1 VSFDVCLS
9 LDCSHD
15 GASACL
21 RLPDGRVLSRASDSP
36 RAQAADLMAL
46 SKGLL
51 SQAKRHWSD
60 LSGLVLCH
68 GPGSF
73 TGLRVAA
80 GLAQGLAR
88 GLNIPVACVSG
99 FEAKAFTHWLSL
111 PPEARRAH
119 QTYVVDVDARLGEW
133 YRAVLSV
140 EANGHTALLEQPLVV
155 TAGQPIPPV
164 LPPGSSL
171 DTDPIW
177 LAPNGSVAVG
187 PWSEQSAAQT
197 ILQTA
202 LHKSAINWLTAEQV
216 QPLYVRQKVAQT
228 IEERRLGKSTEL
240 LPMRPEDLASVM
252 VIEQQAYPY
261 PWTSG
266 NFRDALASGYH
277 ALKLVDQ
284 GVMVGYL
291 VWMRVLDEAHLLNF
305 TIAPARQSRG
315 LGQHLLKTWLAQ
327 LMADGLQQ
335 VLLEVRP
342 SNPKAIRLYQR
353 NGFVQTGLRK
363 GYYPSGP
370 NGREDALLMNKP
382 LSNEA
387 GASHAA

>member
-1 VSFDVCLS
+1 MSFEVCLS
-9 LDCSHD
+9 LDCSQD

-21 RLPDGRVLSRASDSP
+21 RLPDGRVLSQSSDSP

-46 SKGLL
+46 SKALL
-51 SQAKRHWSD
+51 SQAQRDWSD
-60 LSGLVLCH
+60 LTGLVLCH

-99 FEAKAFTHWLSL
+99 FEAMAFSHWLGQS
-111 PPEARRAH
+111 PQDRVAS
-119 QTYVVDVDARLGEW
+119 QTYVIDVDARLGEW
-133 YRAVLSV
+133 YRATLRVD
-140 EANGHTALLEQPLVV
+140 ADGHTALIEAPTVV
-155 TAGQPIPPV
+155 TAGQA
-164 LPPGSSL
+164 LPARDLSSAA
-171 DTDPIW
+171 PIW
-177 LAPNGSVAVG
+177 LTPGAQAPVAA
-187 PWSEQSAAQT
+187 PADQNAAGAV
-197 ILQTA
+197 LATA
-202 LHKSAINWLTAEQV
+202 LHKSSVDWLSADRV

-228 IEERRLGKSTEL
+228 IEERRLSKSTTL
-240 LPMRPEDLASVM
+240 LPLRLEDLASVM

-277 ALKLVDQ
+277 GLKLVDQ

-315 LGQHLLKTWLAQ
+315 LGQHLLKTWMAQ
-327 LMADGLQQ
+327 LVADGLQQ

-342 SNPKAIRLYQR
+342 SNAKAIRLYQR

-382 LSNEA
+382 LSTVA

>member
-1 VSFDVCLS
+1 
-9 LDCSHD
+9 
-15 GASACL
+15 
-21 RLPDGRVLSRASDSP
+21 
-36 RAQAADLMAL
+36 MAL
-46 SKGLL
+46 SKSLL
-51 SQAKRHWSD
+51 SQAERNWSD

-99 FEAKAFTHWLSL
+99 FEAKAFSHWRSL
-111 PPEARRAH
+111 APEARRAQ

-140 EANGHTALLEQPLVV
+140 EANGHTALLEQPVVV
-155 TAGQPIPPV
+155 TAGQPIPPI

-171 DTDPIW
+171 KTQPIW
-177 LAPNGSVAVG
+177 LAPNDSAVVG

-228 IEERRLGKSTEL
+228 IEERRLSKATEL
-240 LPMRPEDLASVM
+240 LPLRLEDLASVL

-266 NFRDALASGYH
+266 NFRDALSSGYH

-382 LSNEA
+382 LSPVA

>member
-1 VSFDVCLS
+1 
-9 LDCSHD
+9 
-15 GASACL
+15 
-21 RLPDGRVLSRASDSP
+21 
-36 RAQAADLMAL
+36 MAL
-46 SKGLL
+46 SKNLL
-51 SQAKRHWSD
+51 SQAKLDWSG
-60 LSGLVLCH
+60 LTGLVLCH

-99 FEAKAFTHWLSL
+99 FEARAFAHWLSL
-111 PPEARRAH
+111 DADARKAH

-155 TAGQPIPPV
+155 TAGQPIASV
-164 LPPGSSL
+164 LPPGSPI
-171 DTDPIW
+171 DADPIW
-177 LAPNGSVAVG
+177 LSPNDSVAVD
-187 PWSEQSAAQT
+187 PCSEQSAAQT

-202 LHKSAINWLTAEQV
+202 LHKSHIDWLTAEQV

-228 IEERRLGKSTEL
+228 IEERRLSKATQL
-240 LPMRPEDLASVM
+240 LPLRLEDLASVM

-277 ALKLVDQ
+277 GLKLVDQ

-327 LMADGLQQ
+327 LVADGLQQ

-382 LSNEA
+382 LSPVA

>member
-1 VSFDVCLS
+1 
-9 LDCSHD
+9 
-15 GASACL
+15 
-21 RLPDGRVLSRASDSP
+21 
-36 RAQAADLMAL
+36 MAL
-46 SKGLL
+46 SKDLL
-51 SQAKRHWSD
+51 SQANRNWSD

-99 FEAKAFTHWLSL
+99 FEAKAFVHWRSL
-111 PPEARRAH
+111 APEARRAH
-119 QTYVVDVDARLGEW
+119 QSYVVDVDARLGEW
-133 YRAVLSV
+133 YRAVVSV
-140 EANGHTALLEQPLVV
+140 EANGHTALIEQPGVV
-155 TAGQPIPPV
+155 TAGQPISPI
-164 LPPGSSL
+164 LPPGATL
-171 DTDPIW
+171 KMQPIW
-177 LAPNGSVAVG
+177 LAPSHSAPAG

-202 LHKSAINWLTAEQV
+202 LHKSTISWLTAEQV

-228 IEERRLGKSTEL
+228 IEERRLSKSTEL
-240 LPMRPEDLASVM
+240 VPLRQEDLASVM

-277 ALKLVDQ
+277 AFKLVDQ

-382 LSNEA
+382 LSPVA

>member
-1 VSFDVCLS
+1 MAVSKS
-9 LDCSHD
+9 
-15 GASACL
+15 
-21 RLPDGRVLSRASDSP
+21 
-36 RAQAADLMAL
+36 
-46 SKGLL
+46 LL
-51 SQAKRHWSD
+51 SQADRNWSD

-99 FEAKAFTHWLSL
+99 FEAKAFSHWRSL
-111 PPEARRAH
+111 APEARRAQ

-140 EANGHTALLEQPLVV
+140 EANGHTALLEQPVVV
-155 TAGQPIPPV
+155 TAGQPIPPI

-171 DTDPIW
+171 KTQPIW
-177 LAPNGSVAVG
+177 LAPNDSAVVG

-216 QPLYVRQKVAQT
+216 QPFYVRQKVAQT
-228 IEERRLGKSTEL
+228 IEERRLSKATEL
-240 LPMRPEDLASVM
+240 LPLRLEDLASVL

-266 NFRDALASGYH
+266 NFRDALSSGYH

-382 LSNEA
+382 LSPVA

>member
-1 VSFDVCLS
+1 
-9 LDCSHD
+9 
-15 GASACL
+15 
-21 RLPDGRVLSRASDSP
+21 
-36 RAQAADLMAL
+36 MAL
-46 SKGLL
+46 SKDLL
-51 SQAKRHWSD
+51 AQANLNWSD
-60 LSGLVLCH
+60 LTGLVLCH

-99 FEAKAFTHWLSL
+99 FEAKAFVHWLGL
-111 PPEARRAH
+111 APEARRAQ

-140 EANGHTALLEQPLVV
+140 EVNGHTALLEQPMVV
-155 TAGQPIPPV
+155 TAGQPIAPA
-164 LPPGSSL
+164 LPSGSSL
-171 DTDPIW
+171 DAEPDPIW
-177 LAPNGSVAVG
+177 LSPDDAVALG
-187 PWSEQSAAQT
+187 PSSDHSAAQT

-202 LHKSAINWLTAEQV
+202 LHKSAIDWLTAEQV

-228 IEERRLGKSTEL
+228 IEERRLSKSTQL
-240 LPMRPEDLASVM
+240 LPLRLEDLASVM

-277 ALKLVDQ
+277 GLKLVDQ

-315 LGQHLLKTWLAQ
+315 LGQHLLKIWLAQ
-327 LMADGLQQ
+327 LVADGLQQ

-382 LSNEA
+382 LSPVA

>member
-1 VSFDVCLS
+1 MSFDLCLS

-15 GASACL
+15 GATACL
-21 RLPDGRVLSRASDSP
+21 RLPDGSVLARASDTP
-36 RAQAADLMAL
+36 RSQAADLLGL
-46 SKGLL
+46 SKALL
-51 SQAKRHWSD
+51 SEARRDWSD
-60 LSGLVLCH
+60 LTGLVLCH

-99 FEAKAFTHWLSL
+99 FEASAFLHWLGQS
-111 PPEARRAH
+111 PQGRVSS

-133 YRAVLSV
+133 YRALLSV
-140 EANGHTALLEQPLVV
+140 DAKGNTTLLEDPMVV
-155 TAGQPIPPV
+155 TAGQPVPTSSDWDSPV
-164 LPPGSSL
+164 
-171 DTDPIW
+171 TW
-177 LAPNGSVAVG
+177 LAPSAPAWVETVGNQNAAWAV
-187 PWSEQSAAQT
+187 
-197 ILQTA
+197 LQTA
-202 LHKSAINWLTAEQV
+202 LHKSSLEWVPADRV

-228 IEERRLGKSTEL
+228 IEDRRLSQSTEL
-240 LPMRPEDLASVM
+240 LPLRLEDLASVM

-277 ALKLVDQ
+277 GLKLIDQ

-315 LGQHLLKTWLAQ
+315 LGQHLLKVWLAQ
-327 LMADGLQQ
+327 LVQAGIQD

-370 NGREDALLMNKP
+370 NGREDALLMNKS
-382 LSNEA
+382 LSPGV

>member
-1 VSFDVCLS
+1 MSFERCLT
-9 LDCSHD
+9 LDCSQD

-21 RLPDGRVLSRASDSP
+21 RLLDGTVLTRISDAP
-36 RAQAADLMAL
+36 RAQATDLMRLAKDL
-46 SKGLL
+46 LIEAGL
-51 SQAKRHWSD
+51 QWSD
-60 LSGLVLCH
+60 LTGLVLCH

-88 GLNIPVACVSG
+88 GLGIPVACISG
-99 FEAKAFTHWLSL
+99 FESRVFAHWSRLDAL
-111 PPEARRAH
+111 EQGLAR
-119 QTYVVDVDARLGEW
+119 TYVVDVDARLGEW
-133 YRAVLSV
+133 YRAVVGIDSS
-140 EANGHTALLEQPLVV
+140 GHTETIEPPLVV
-155 TAGQPIPPV
+155 TAGQACPPA
-164 LPPGSSL
+164 PDQSL
-171 DTDPIW
+171 ALTV
-177 LAPNGSVAVG
+177 LAPTE
-187 PWSEQSAAQT
+187 PLDQPAAEW
-197 ILQTA
+197 ILKTA
-202 LHKSAINWLTAEQV
+202 LHKSVVEWCQADRV

-228 IEERRLGKSTEL
+228 IEERRLSKATVMVPLGS
-240 LPMRPEDLASVM
+240 EDLASVM

-277 ALKLVDQ
+277 GLKLVDQ

-305 TIAPARQSRG
+305 TVAPARQSRG
-315 LGQHLLKTWLAQ
+315 LGQHMLKTWLAR
-327 LMADGLQQ
+327 LVDEGFRQ

-342 SNPKAIRLYQR
+342 SNPRAIRLYQR

-370 NGREDALLMNKP
+370 DGREDALLMNKN
-382 LSNEA
+382 LSPAERSPH
-387 GASHAA
+387 AS

>member
-1 VSFDVCLS
+1 MSFDLCLS
-9 LDCSHD
+9 LDCSQD
-15 GASACL
+15 GATACL
-21 RLPDGRVLSRASDSP
+21 RLPDGSILVRASDAP
-36 RAQAADLMAL
+36 RAQASDLMAL
-46 SKGLL
+46 SKALL
-51 SQAKRHWSD
+51 SEAQRDWSD
-60 LSGLVLCH
+60 LTGLVLCH

-99 FEAKAFTHWLSL
+99 FEAKAFLHWLGQ
-111 PPEARRAH
+111 PPEGRGPS

-140 EANGHTALLEQPLVV
+140 EATGHTTLLDAPMVV
-155 TAGQPIPPV
+155 TAGQPLPV
-164 LPPGSSL
+164 SS
-171 DTDPIW
+171 DWSSPAIW
-177 LAPNGSVAVG
+177 LAPDDAAPVVSVAN
-187 PWSEQSAAQT
+187 QNAAWA

-202 LHKSAINWLTAEQV
+202 LHKSSLEWVSADRV

-228 IEERRLGKSTEL
+228 IEERRLSKSTEL
-240 LPMRPEDLASVM
+240 LPMRLEDLASVM

-277 ALKLVDQ
+277 GLKLVDQ

-315 LGQHLLKTWLAQ
+315 LGQHLLKVWLAQ
-327 LMADGLQQ
+327 LGQAGIQE

-353 NGFVQTGLRK
+353 NGFVQRGLRK

-370 NGREDALLMNKP
+370 NGREDALLMNKS
-382 LSNEA
+382 LSPVV
-387 GASHAA
+387 GGSHAA